1 MPRQRSCTAYGWK
14 ARKPVRIGKASGYI
28 IWAFTKA
35 PQISSLQDSKP
46 SLLNKSLQEI
56 QTSLCS
62 ADSPLLSSPQRL
74 QQLVHGFPAIIQQLS
89 LQRTPLKELISSELL
104 QMPHRF
110 CHSCRAPLHAADKP
124 SQGPAGKKQRA
135 EIFSARRWVV
145 RRLYSFQPFS
155 SPGRTS
161 IPLRLRAI
169 WSHSVEAMMDDSLS
183 LAASDAEEVS
193 GSYHDPAPL
202 YSVQPSASSTTMDAD
217 IICLMLW
224 RSWVWNGL
232 PQRNLDEWYLLGRHQ
247 APRQRDS
254 PFFPEVHSEI
264 TKSWHKPYSSRLHAS
279 SSYALTSVDG
289 AEEKVYDSLPP
300 LDESS
305 LPAHGHWL
313 EGKSRPRQIHGLF
326 SGVRAPCVVEPNGD
340 EGCG

>member
-1 MPRQRSCTAYGWK
+1 
-14 ARKPVRIGKASGYI
+14 
-28 IWAFTKA
+28 
-35 PQISSLQDSKP
+35 
-46 SLLNKSLQEI
+46 
-56 QTSLCS
+56 
-62 ADSPLLSSPQRL
+62 
-74 QQLVHGFPAIIQQLS
+74 
-89 LQRTPLKELISSELL
+89 
-104 QMPHRF
+104 MPHRF
-110 CHSCRAPLHAADKP
+110 CHSCRVPLHAADKP

-135 EIFSARRWVV
+135 EVFSAQRWVV
-145 RRLYSFQPFS
+145 RRLYSFHPFS
-155 SPGRTS
+155 SPARTS

-193 GSYHDPAPL
+193 GSYHDPAPAPL

-247 APRQRDS
+247 APRQRAS

-264 TKSWHKPYSSRLHAS
+264 PKSWRKPYSSRLHAF

-326 SGVRAPCVVEPNGD
+326 SGVWAPCVVEPNGD